1 MRILITGGSGFVGR
15 TLTSQLT
22 SRGHQVIIL
31 TRSSSPG
38 PQPHLNVTYVTGNP
52 LQPGDWQQTVSQC
65 DGVINLA
72 GQSIFTRWTHE
83 VKQGIYDSR
92 ILTTRNVVEALSGAA
107 TGSPRFLFSTSA
119 VGYYGDREDLEVD
132 EDTPPGTDF
141 LAHVCQDWENEA
153 LQAVRCARVVL
164 CRFGI
169 VLGRNGGALGQM
181 IPLFN
186 RFIGGPLGSG
196 KQWFSWIHEQDLAGI
211 FIWLLDHPNISGPLN
226 CTTPNPVQNRELARN
241 LGQALHRPAFLP
253 APGFMVRLVMGELG
267 SVLLSGQKVLPR
279 KLINA
284 GFEFSFPDLSS
295 ALGHILAS

>member
-22 SRGHQVIIL
+22 GRGHQVIIL

-38 PQPHLNVTYVTGNP
+38 PPPNPNATYLTGNP
-52 LQPGDWQQTVSQC
+52 LKPGDWQQTASQC

-72 GQSIFTRWTHE
+72 GQNIFTRWTDE

-92 ILTTRNVVEALSGAA
+92 ILTTRHIVEALSRA
-107 TGSPRFLFSTSA
+107 TKGSPRFLFSTSA
-119 VGYYGDREDLEVD
+119 VGYYGDRENMEVD

-153 LQAVRCARVVL
+153 LQAERYARVVL

-186 RFIGGPLGSG
+186 HFLGGPLGSG

-226 CTTPNPVQNRELARN
+226 CTTPNPVQNRELARS

-253 APGFMVRLVMGELG
+253 APGFMIRLVMGELG

-279 KLINA
+279 KLVNA
-284 GFEFSFPDLSS
+284 GFEFSFPDLSR
-295 ALGHILAS
+295 ALGNILAS